1 MREMIKLFVVVTLFS
16 AVAGGVLAFV
26 RNTTEAQIELQQL
39 TFVKGPAINEILKGA
54 SNKPLDDRFKLQYEG
69 KEINFF
75 VGEFDGKRNTVAF
88 EIFGK
93 GFGGDIGVMVAI
105 NVDTD
110 KIAGIAVT
118 THSET
123 PGMGSRAKTDPS
135 FSAQFKGMPL
145 KDSYRVKADGGDV
158 DALSGAT
165 ITSRGVCG
173 AVTNAVKLYEHLKDQ
188 IIKKMKT

>member
-1 MREMIKLFVVVTLFS
+1 
-16 AVAGGVLAFV
+16 
-26 RNTTEAQIELQQL
+26 
-39 TFVKGPAINEILKGA
+39 
-54 SNKPLDDRFKLQYEG
+54 
-69 KEINFF
+69 
-75 VGEFDGKRNTVAF
+75 
-88 EIFGK
+88 
-93 GFGGDIGVMVAI
+93 
-105 NVDTD
+105 
-110 KIAGIAVT
+110 
-118 THSET
+118 
-123 PGMGSRAKTDPS
+123 MGSRAKTDPS

>member
-1 MREMIKLFVVVTLFS
+1 MREMIRLFVVVTLFS

-26 RNTTEAQIELQQL
+26 QNKTEAQIEVQEIA
-39 TFVKGPAINEILKGA
+39 FVKGPAIDQILKGA
-54 SNKPLDDRFKLQYEG
+54 SNKPLNDRFKI
-69 KEINFF
+69 KDDDHEITFF

-88 EIFGK
+88 EVFGK

-118 THSET
+118 TNSET

-135 FSAQFKGMPL
+135 FSAQFKGMPV

-173 AVTNAVKLYEHLKDQ
+173 AVTDATKLYENLKDQ
-188 IIKKMKT
+188 IIKNLKA